1 MPETPPST
9 RSATSG
15 MAVLETHLEQ
25 LAKPL
30 RYASRQQFAHLAR
43 LRDLEV
49 YVQHHVQ
56 ALQAASPP
64 PALAPLLQQLLQA
77 VKGVD
82 ALPLSEKQE
91 RIQRAEALL
100 VQMRSVATSQGGN
113 PSPAGESRRGEARQ
127 AVEKPMEDAV
137 RPPPAQPPPA
147 RGRSSVASPAAEPV
161 ASADPCAQLVQ
172 FLRGVGPKRAA
183 LLARMELHT
192 VHDLLWCLPT
202 RYEDRR
208 QLTPLGRLQWGK
220 RETFCGTVMSLQA
233 QPVKR
238 GKPFV
243 ALLLQDNSGALIC
256 KWFQARTAYLQERFP
271 VGTHVVGSGLVT
283 LNGYT
288 GAREVVHPDLEVL
301 DADDAEQVHFGRVVP
316 IYPLTAGLHQKGMR
330 SLMKMVVDTYIPQIE
345 ETLPEALRR
354 AHHLPGLAE
363 ALRQVHFPDD
373 HADVLRFTGQ
383 ETPFHERLVF
393 EEFFLLELGLAL
405 RHRAAQREPRAVPYA
420 QPNHLGEALIQQ
432 LPFHLTAAQ
441 HRVLFEVLED
451 MQRPYPMNRLI
462 QGDVGS
468 GKTVVALLAMLMAVS
483 NGFQAALMA
492 PTEILAEQH
501 LGTLR
506 RLLAPL
512 ELEVELLTSAV
523 KGKSRQL
530 LLERIAQG
538 TVPVLVG
545 THALLYDEVQF
556 HQLGMIVVDEQH
568 RFGVLQ
574 RASLRRKGLTPDVL
588 VMTATPIPRTLA
600 MTLYG
605 DLDHSLLDEMPPGR
619 HPVRTTV
626 LGEGRREQAYDT
638 VRREVKKRHQAYIVY
653 PLIDESESLDLG
665 AAVAMAQHLQQ
676 DIFPD
681 YRVGL
686 LHGRLPSDDKDGM
699 MQAFV
704 AGELDILVSTTVI
717 EVGVDVPNATVM
729 LIENAEHF
737 GLAQLHQLRGRVG
750 RGEAQA
756 YCVLLTG
763 PALSKE
769 GRQRL
774 RVMQDST
781 DGFYVAEQD
790 LQIRGPGELLGTKQS
805 GLPELRVGNVLHH
818 ATCLEQARHAA
829 FELLQADPTLTDP
842 EHQALAAA
850 AQVRWG
856 GRLEL
861 AAIG

>member
-1 MPETPPST
+1 MPETTVSESESP
-9 RSATSG
+9 RAA
-15 MAVLETHLEQ
+15 AVLQTHLDHLER
-25 LAKPL
+25 PL
-30 RYASRQQFAHLAR
+30 RYATRQNFAHLAK
-43 LRDLEV
+43 LRDLEA

-56 ALQAASPP
+56 ALQASPLP
-64 PALAPLLQQLLQA
+64 PGLLPLLQQLLQA
-77 VKGVD
+77 VQDVD
-82 ALPLSEKQE
+82 ALPLLQKQE
-91 RIQRAEALL
+91 RVRQAELL
-100 VQMRSVATSQGGN
+100 LAQMRASTSHN
-113 PSPAGESRRGEARQ
+113 AEPSPATSAVQAPVQAPTPPVVQESKARSD
-127 AVEKPMEDAV
+127 PG
-137 RPPPAQPPPA
+137 AQ
-147 RGRSSVASPAAEPV
+147 S
-161 ASADPCAQLVQ
+161 VQ

-183 LLARMELHT
+183 LLAKMSLHT
-192 VHDLLWCLPT
+192 VHDLLWCLPM

-208 QLTPLGRLQWGK
+208 KLTPLGLLRWGK
-220 RETFCGTVMSLQA
+220 RETFCGTVTTLQT
-233 QPVKR
+233 QPSKKR

-243 ALLLQDNSGALIC
+243 ALLLQDDSGSLIC
-256 KWFQARTAYLQERFP
+256 KWFQARSTYLQERFP
-271 VGTHVVGSGLVT
+271 VGTRVVGSGMVT

-301 DADDAEQVHFGRVVP
+301 DADDTEQVHFGRVVP
-316 IYPLTAGLHQKGMR
+316 IYPLTAGLHQKAMR
-330 SLMKMVVDTYIPQIE
+330 SLMKMVVDTYVPQVQ

-354 AHHLPGLAE
+354 AHHLPSLAE

-373 HADVLRFTGQ
+373 HADLLRFNSQ
-383 ETPFHERLVF
+383 QTPFHERLVF

-405 RHRAAQREPRAVPYA
+405 RHRAVQREPRAVPYT
-420 QPNHLGEALIQQ
+420 QPNHLGEALLQH
-432 LPFHLTAAQ
+432 LPFRLTSAQ
-441 HRVLFEVLED
+441 HRVLFEIIDD
-451 MQRPYPMNRLI
+451 MQRPFPMNRLI

-468 GKTVVALLAMLMAVS
+468 GKTVVALLTMLMAVS

-501 LGTLR
+501 LTTLR
-506 RLLAPL
+506 ALLRPL
-512 ELEVELLTSAV
+512 DLEVALLTSTV
-523 KGKSRQL
+523 KGKSRQQ
-530 LLERIAQG
+530 LLERIEQG
-538 TVPVLVG
+538 EVPLLVG

-556 HQLGMIVVDEQH
+556 HRLGMIVVDEQH

-605 DLDHSLLDEMPPGR
+605 DLDLSVIDEMPPDR
-619 HPVRTTV
+619 RPVRTTV
-626 LGEGRREQAYDT
+626 MGEARREQAYEI
-638 VRREVKKRHQAYIVY
+638 VRREAKQQHQAYIVY
-653 PLIDESESLDLG
+653 PLIEESESLDLG
-665 AAVAMAQHLQQ
+665 AAVAMAQHLQH
-676 DIFPD
+676 DIFPEF
-681 YRVGL
+681 RVGL
-686 LHGRLPSDDKDGM
+686 LHGRLPSDEKDAI

-704 AGELDILVSTTVI
+704 EGAIDILVSTTVI
-717 EVGVDVPNATVM
+717 EVGVDVANATVM
-729 LIENAEHF
+729 LVENAEHF

-750 RGEAQA
+750 RGKAQA

-781 DGFYVAEQD
+781 DGFFVAEQD

-805 GLPELRVGNVLHH
+805 GLPELRVGNILHH
-818 ATCLEQARHAA
+818 TTCLEQARRAA
-829 FELLQADPTLTDP
+829 FELLKEDPSLTQP

>member
-1 MPETPPST
+1 MPETRERASGT
-9 RSATSG
+9 TMATG
-15 MAVLETHLEQ
+15 VLQTHLDQ
-25 LAKPL
+25 LEKPL
-30 RYASRQQFAHLAR
+30 RYATRQNFAHLAK
-43 LRDLEV
+43 LRDLEA
-49 YVQHHVQ
+49 YIRHHVQ
-56 ALQAASPP
+56 ALQASPLP
-64 PALAPLLQQLLQA
+64 PGLLPLLQQLLQA
-77 VKGVD
+77 VQD
-82 ALPLSEKQE
+82 IDTLPLLQKQE
-91 RIQRAEALL
+91 YVCQAEQLL
-100 VQMRSVATSQGGN
+100 SQMRAMASPDPA
-113 PSPAGESRRGEARQ
+113 PSPTALAVQ
-127 AVEKPMEDAV
+127 APATTTPRPAELVGKDAT
-137 RPPPAQPPPA
+137 
-147 RGRSSVASPAAEPV
+147 
-161 ASADPCAQLVQ
+161 DPLGQSVQ
-172 FLRGVGPKRAA
+172 FLRGVGPKRAE
-183 LLARMELHT
+183 LLAKISLHT
-192 VHDLLWCLPT
+192 VNDLLWCLPT

-208 QLTPLGRLQWGK
+208 QLTPLGFLRWGK
-220 RETFCGTVMSLQA
+220 RETFCGTITMLQT
-233 QPVKR
+233 QPSKR

-243 ALLLQDNSGALIC
+243 ALVLQDDSGSLIC
-256 KWFQARTAYLQERFP
+256 KWFQTRSTYLQERFP
-271 VGTHVVGSGLVT
+271 VGIRVVGSGMVT

-301 DADDAEQVHFGRVVP
+301 DNDDAEQVHFGRVVP
-316 IYPLTAGLHQKGMR
+316 IYPLTAGLHQKTMR
-330 SLMKMVVDTYIPQIE
+330 ALMKMVVDTYVPQVQ

-354 AHHLPGLAE
+354 AHHLPSLPE
-363 ALRQVHFPDD
+363 ALRQVHFPDER
-373 HADVLRFTGQ
+373 ADLLHFNGQ
-383 ETPFHERLVF
+383 QTPFHERLVF

-405 RHRAAQREPRAVPYA
+405 RHRAVQREPRAAPYA
-420 QPNHLGEALIQQ
+420 QPNHLGEALLQH

-441 HRVLFEVLED
+441 HRVLFEILDD
-451 MQRPYPMNRLI
+451 MRRPFPMNRLI

-483 NGFQAALMA
+483 NGFQTALMA

-501 LGTLR
+501 LTTLR
-506 RLLAPL
+506 ALQRPL
-512 ELEVELLTSAV
+512 DLEVALLTSTI
-523 KGKSRQL
+523 KGKSRQQ

-538 TVPVLVG
+538 AVSVLVG
-545 THALLYDEVQF
+545 THALLYGEVQF
-556 HQLGMIVVDEQH
+556 HRLGMIVVDEQH

-605 DLDHSLLDEMPPGR
+605 DLDLSVIDEMPPDR
-619 HPVRTTV
+619 RPVRTTV
-626 LGEGRREQAYDT
+626 MSEARREQAYDI
-638 VRREVKKRHQAYIVY
+638 VRREVKKKHQAYIVY
-653 PLIDESESLDLG
+653 PLIEESESLDLG
-665 AAVAMAQHLQQ
+665 AAVAMAKHLQH
-676 DIFPD
+676 DIFPEW
-681 YRVGL
+681 RVGL
-686 LHGRLPSDDKDGM
+686 LHGRLPSEEKDAM

-704 AGELDILVSTTVI
+704 QGDLDILVSTTVI
-717 EVGVDVPNATVM
+717 EVGVDVANATLM

-750 RGEAQA
+750 RGQAQA

-818 ATCLEQARHAA
+818 TTCLEQARQAA
-829 FELLQADPTLTDP
+829 FELLKVDPNLTQP

>member
-1 MPETPPST
+1 MSETEASERGST
-9 RSATSG
+9 QVA
-15 MAVLETHLEQ
+15 AVLQTHLDHLE
-25 LAKPL
+25 KPL
-30 RYASRQQFAHLAR
+30 RYATRQNFAHLAK
-43 LRDLEV
+43 LRDLEA

-56 ALQAASPP
+56 AIQASPLP
-64 PALAPLLQQLLQA
+64 PGLLPLLQQLLQA
-77 VKGVD
+77 VQDVD
-82 ALPLSEKQE
+82 ALPLPQKQE
-91 RIQRAEALL
+91 RVQQAEQLL
-100 VQMRSVATSQGGN
+100 AQMRASTSHATE
-113 PSPAGESRRGEARQ
+113 PSPATLRQSRLRRGPQHPCRVSAQRHDRSLRTVGAVPAWRWPQARGVARQ
-127 AVEKPMEDAV
+127 NVVPYGTRSLMVSPDAL
-137 RPPPAQPPPA
+137 RGPPAA
-147 RGRSSVASPAAEPV
+147 HAFRTAA
-161 ASADPCAQLVQ
+161 
-172 FLRGVGPKRAA
+172 VGQAG
-183 LLARMELHT
+183 
-192 VHDLLWCLPT
+192 DLLWHG
-202 RYEDRR
+202 DHAANA
-208 QLTPLGRLQWGK
+208 
-220 RETFCGTVMSLQA
+220 A
-233 QPVKR
+233 QQQR
-238 GKPFV
+238 GKPFA
-243 ALLLQDNSGALIC
+243 ALLLQDDSGALIC
-256 KWFQARTAYLQERFP
+256 KWFQTRSTYLQERFP
-271 VGTHVVGSGLVT
+271 VGTRVVGSGMVT

-301 DADDAEQVHFGRVVP
+301 DADDTEQVHFGRVVP
-316 IYPLTAGLHQKGMR
+316 IYPLTAGLHQKAMR
-330 SLMKMVVDTYIPQIE
+330 SLMKQVVDTYVPQVQ
-345 ETLPEALRR
+345 ETLPESLRR

-373 HADVLRFTGQ
+373 NADLLRFNSQ
-383 ETPFHERLVF
+383 QTPFHERLVF

-405 RHRAAQREPRAVPYA
+405 RHRAVQREPRAVPYT
-420 QPNHLGEALIQQ
+420 QPNHLGEALLHH
-432 LPFHLTAAQ
+432 LPFSLTAAQ
-441 HRVLFEVLED
+441 HRVLFEILED

-468 GKTVVALLAMLMAVS
+468 GKTVVALLTMLMAVS
-483 NGFQAALMA
+483 NGFQAAIMA

-501 LGTLR
+501 LATLR
-506 RLLAPL
+506 EMLRPL
-512 ELEVELLTSAV
+512 DLEVALLTSTV
-523 KGKSRQL
+523 KGKSRQQ

-538 TVPVLVG
+538 EVPVLVG

-556 HQLGMIVVDEQH
+556 HRLGMIVVDEQH

-605 DLDHSLLDEMPPGR
+605 DLDISVIDEMPPDR
-619 HPVRTTV
+619 RPVRTTV
-626 LGEGRREQAYDT
+626 MGEARREQAYAM
-638 VRREVKKRHQAYIVY
+638 VRREVKQRHQAYIVY
-653 PLIDESESLDLG
+653 PLIEESESLDLG
-665 AAVAMAQHLQQ
+665 AAVAMAQHLQH
-676 DIFPD
+676 DIFPEF
-681 YRVGL
+681 RVGL
-686 LHGRLPSDDKDGM
+686 LHGRLPSEEKDAI

-704 AGELDILVSTTVI
+704 QGELDILVSTTVI
-717 EVGVDVPNATVM
+717 EVGVDVANATVM
-729 LIENAEHF
+729 LVENAEHF

-750 RGEAQA
+750 RGKAQA

-805 GLPELRVGNVLHH
+805 GLPELRVGNILHH
-818 ATCLEQARHAA
+818 TTCLEQARRAA
-829 FELLQADPTLTDP
+829 FELLKDDPALTQP

>member
-1 MPETPPST
+1 MSETGASESGST
-9 RSATSG
+9 GAA
-15 MAVLETHLEQ
+15 AVLQMHLDHLER
-25 LAKPL
+25 PL
-30 RYASRQQFAHLAR
+30 RYATRQNFAHLAK
-43 LRDLEV
+43 LRDLEA

-56 ALQAASPP
+56 ILQASSLPP
-64 PALAPLLQQLLQA
+64 GLLPLLQQLLQ
-77 VKGVD
+77 VVQNVD
-82 ALPLSEKQE
+82 ALPLPQKQE
-91 RIQRAEALL
+91 RVRQAEQLLARMRAHTFHDTE
-100 VQMRSVATSQGGN
+100 
-113 PSPAGESRRGEARQ
+113 PSPATAAVQAPVQATTRPVVQESNDKG
-127 AVEKPMEDAV
+127 
-137 RPPPAQPPPA
+137 
-147 RGRSSVASPAAEPV
+147 
-161 ASADPCAQLVQ
+161 DPCAQSVQ
-172 FLRGVGPKRAA
+172 FLRGVGPRRAA
-183 LLARMELHT
+183 LLAKMSLHT
-192 VHDLLWCLPT
+192 VHDLLWCLPM

-208 QLTPLGRLQWGK
+208 KLTPLGLLRWGK
-220 RETFCGTVMSLQA
+220 RETFCGTVTTLQT
-233 QPVKR
+233 QPSNKR

-243 ALLLQDNSGALIC
+243 ALLLQDDSGALIC
-256 KWFQARTAYLQERFP
+256 KWFQTRSTYLQERFP
-271 VGTHVVGSGLVT
+271 VGTRVVGSGMVT

-301 DADDAEQVHFGRVVP
+301 DADDTEQVHFGRIVP
-316 IYPLTAGLHQKGMR
+316 IYPLTAGLHQKTMR
-330 SLMKMVVDTYIPQIE
+330 SLMKMVVDTYVPQVQ
-345 ETLPEALRR
+345 ETLPETLQR
-354 AHHLPGLAE
+354 AHHLVSLAE

-373 HADVLRFTGQ
+373 HADLLRFNSQ
-383 ETPFHERLVF
+383 QTPFHERLVF

-405 RHRAAQREPRAVPYA
+405 RHRAVPYT
-420 QPNHLGEALIQQ
+420 QPNHLGEALLQH
-432 LPFHLTAAQ
+432 LPFRLTAAQ
-441 HRVLFEVLED
+441 HRVLFEIIDD
-451 MQRPYPMNRLI
+451 MQRPFPMNRLI

-468 GKTVVALLAMLMAVS
+468 GKTVVALLTMLMAVS

-501 LGTLR
+501 LTTLR
-506 RLLAPL
+506 ALLRPL
-512 ELEVELLTSAV
+512 DLEVALLTSTV
-523 KGKSRQL
+523 KGKNRQQ

-538 TVPVLVG
+538 EMPLLVG

-556 HQLGMIVVDEQH
+556 HRLGMIVVDEQH

-605 DLDHSLLDEMPPGR
+605 DLDLSVIDEMPPDR
-619 HPVRTTV
+619 RPVRTTV
-626 LGEGRREQAYDT
+626 MGEARREQAYEI
-638 VRREVKKRHQAYIVY
+638 VRREVKQQHQAYIVY
-653 PLIDESESLDLG
+653 PLIEESESLDLG
-665 AAVAMAQHLQQ
+665 AAVAMAQHLQH
-676 DIFPD
+676 DVFPEF
-681 YRVGL
+681 RVGL
-686 LHGRLPSDDKDGM
+686 LHGRLPSEEKDAI

-704 AGELDILVSTTVI
+704 QGELDILVSTTVI
-717 EVGVDVPNATVM
+717 EVGVDVANATVM
-729 LIENAEHF
+729 LVENAEHF

-750 RGEAQA
+750 RGKAQA

-781 DGFYVAEQD
+781 DGFFVAEQD

-805 GLPELRVGNVLHH
+805 GLPELRVGNILHH
-818 ATCLEQARHAA
+818 TTCLEQARRAA
-829 FELLQADPTLTDP
+829 FELLKEDPSLTQP